1 MTPKLPGV
9 PHRRAVRAL
18 ERLGFKVIREGKHIV
33 MVNGERFVTIPRH
46 DPVDSLTMAGIVKA
60 AGATIDEFKKLL

>member
-1 MTPKLPGV
+1 MTPKLPDV

-33 MVNGERFVTIPRH
+33 MVKGERFVTIPRH
-46 DPVDSLTMAGIVKA
+46 DRVDSLTMAGIVKA